1 MAVTSRCARLLFRL
15 GRAVRIAVVGAGI
28 VGLAT
33 TCELL
38 QDGAEVRCFEAAAPM
53 GARSAGDTRI
63 FRFAHADPLLV
74 ELAMRAR
81 RGWDGWEQAAG
92 AEFIGHEGTIVSGP
106 PAQEWARAMGEAGAR
121 FELAEGGP
129 LRDRLPA
136 RSAVGPFLN
145 DPAGG
150 VIQARRV
157 GKLLHE
163 RARGVLV
170 PATVQRI
177 EPCENGAWLL
187 SDAGRW
193 RCDSVVIA
201 AGEGT
206 TPLAAAAGVDVPAGL
221 LHHARFTFTLRNP
234 DSSPACWLDRSEA
247 WRPGFTTYS
256 HAIGEQG
263 RWAIG
268 GSLDESD
275 TRWDLGAATVIERSR
290 TVVTRY
296 VREHLDGVIPEVI
309 DTLYCNHT
317 ASPASD
323 DGFGAARN
331 GAVFAVWGDNLF
343 KMAPLLGALLAQTAR
358 TQAIE
363 PPLAQPVPRSS

>member
-1 MAVTSRCARLLFRL
+1 
-15 GRAVRIAVVGAGI
+15 VVGAGI

-38 QDGAEVRCFEAAAPM
+38 QHGLEVRCYEAAAPM
-53 GARSAGDTRI
+53 GARSGGDTRI
-63 FRFAHADPLLV
+63 FRLAHADPLLV
-74 ELAMRAR
+74 ELAMRSR

-106 PAQEWARAMGEAGAR
+106 SAQEWAWAMEEAGAP
-121 FELAEGGP
+121 FELVEGGP

-136 RSAVGPFLN
+136 RSAVGPFLH
-145 DPAGG
+145 DSAGG
-150 VIQARRV
+150 VIQARQI
-157 GKLLHE
+157 GKFLHE

-170 PATVQRI
+170 PARVQRI
-177 EPCENGAWLL
+177 EPGENGAWLL

-206 TPLAAAAGVDVPAGL
+206 APLAAAAGVDVPGSL
-221 LHHARFTFTLRNP
+221 LHHARFTFTLRDP
-234 DSSPACWLDRSEA
+234 EASPACWLDRSEA
-247 WRPGFTTYS
+247 WRAGFTTYS

-263 RWAIG
+263 RWTIG

-296 VREHLDGVIPEVI
+296 VREYLDGVVPEVI
-309 DTLYCNHT
+309 DILYCNHT
-317 ASPASD
+317 ASPASG

-358 TQAIE
+358 TLTIP
-363 PPLAQPVPRSS
+363 PPLAQPIPRSSSSAGERQL